1 MSNYILHFKKIFY
14 IILFSS
20 AVWFISFTIFPEN
33 QVIKIEIGE
42 VSPNS
47 FSAPRFLS
55 VVDQQK
61 TDSLKEEAVSNVP
74 PVYSIESTI
83 TTDVIDGVT
92 EMFLTVIKS
101 RTEEILE
108 QSDDGEL
115 EQSDPNLII
124 INLTK
129 SEQIQKIRSS
139 VLFSTISTSAIEV
152 LVEVSNTDK
161 NNETNFLTQIE
172 FEAKNKANEI
182 LSKGISN
189 ENLNQQ
195 RQSIVSNPPTLNLS
209 SELYAIV
216 PEARISSMV
225 GEIIGENLIA
235 NQKLEDELWSEQKL
249 KAEDA
254 VENVTVQ
261 FFKDEIIVTEGEI
274 IDEVIFQALN
284 EFGFLSGESRTV
296 QTAAIPIIF
305 SVFLVLYV
313 LLWRLRDS
321 IWANDNELLLMLT
334 LILISSIFLRGV
346 SYFSQISDLEF
357 IQYALPVSF
366 VGIISVT
373 LLNLRATLIL
383 SLSSSLLALAGG
395 GNIGLVA
402 LGALGT
408 IIPAIFLSEDTDRAL
423 LRQRIVYISL
433 TQPLLAF
440 GVYFFLRDE
449 GNLTQILIFSFFTA
463 LIVNLAAFALT
474 SYIESI
480 FRLTSSFK
488 LSELADRNHPALRYL
503 EDNALGTF
511 NHSLV
516 VGTLADRA
524 AHRIGAN
531 SQLSRAMAYFHDL
544 GKTENPTM
552 YIENQFGSRNPHE
565 NLTPRES
572 VDIIRRHVTD
582 GITLAKKFK
591 IPEIVYRGILE
602 HHGDAV
608 MRYFYEMEKNVDPNV
623 EKNEFRHLGNKPST
637 KETTI
642 LMFADSLEGA
652 CRARFLNEDADEEK
666 IREVVEEI
674 FNEKITDNQLDESP
688 LTFEDLNLIKES
700 FQKSLEGLYHQRVM
714 YPDISED
721 VSELEEE

>member
-1 MSNYILHFKKIFY
+1 MSSYILHFKKIFY

-449 GNLTQILIFSFFTA
+449 
-463 LIVNLAAFALT
+463 
-474 SYIESI
+474 
-480 FRLTSSFK
+480 
-488 LSELADRNHPALRYL
+488 
-503 EDNALGTF
+503 
-511 NHSLV
+511 
-516 VGTLADRA
+516 
-524 AHRIGAN
+524 
-531 SQLSRAMAYFHDL
+531 
-544 GKTENPTM
+544 
-552 YIENQFGSRNPHE
+552 
-565 NLTPRES
+565 
-572 VDIIRRHVTD
+572 
-582 GITLAKKFK
+582 
-591 IPEIVYRGILE
+591 
-602 HHGDAV
+602 
-608 MRYFYEMEKNVDPNV
+608 
-623 EKNEFRHLGNKPST
+623 
-637 KETTI
+637 
-642 LMFADSLEGA
+642 
-652 CRARFLNEDADEEK
+652 
-666 IREVVEEI
+666 
-674 FNEKITDNQLDESP
+674 
-688 LTFEDLNLIKES
+688 
-700 FQKSLEGLYHQRVM
+700 
-714 YPDISED
+714 
-721 VSELEEE
+721 

>member
-33 QVIKIEIGE
+33 QVIKIEVGE
-42 VSPNS
+42 ISPNS

-55 VVDQQK
+55 VVDQKK
-61 TDSLKEEAVSNVP
+61 TDILKEEAISNVP
-74 PVYSIESTI
+74 PVYSIDSTI

-108 QSDDGEL
+108 QSEDEEL

-189 ENLNQQ
+189 ESLNQQ

-216 PEARISSMV
+216 PEARISSTV

-235 NQKLEDELWSEQKL
+235 NQKLEDELWNEQKA

-261 FFKDEIIVTEGEI
+261 FFKDEIIVNEGEP

-346 SYFSQISDLEF
+346 SYFSQVSDLEF

-408 IIPAIFLSEDTDRAL
+408 IIPAIFLSEDADRAL

-449 GNLTQILIFSFFTA
+449 GNLTQILIFSFLTA
-463 LIVNLAAFALT
+463 LVANLAAFALT

-503 EDNALGTF
+503 EDHALGTF

-524 AHRIGAN
+524 ANKIGAN
-531 SQLSRAMAYFHDL
+531 SQLARAMAYYHDL
-544 GKTENPTM
+544 GKTMNPTM
-552 YIENQFGSRNPHE
+552 FVENQIGATNPHDR
-565 NLTPRES
+565 LLPTES
-572 VDIIRRHVTD
+572 ADIIKSHVVD
-582 GITLAKKFK
+582 GIKLAKKFK
-591 IPEIVYRGILE
+591 IPEIVYQGILE

-608 MRYFYEMEKNVDPNV
+608 IRFFYEKEKSENPNV
-623 EKNEFRHLGNKPST
+623 SREDFRHLGEKPSSR
-637 KETTI
+637 ESAI
-642 LMFADSLEGA
+642 LMLADSLEAA
-652 CRARFLNEDADEEK
+652 CRAIFMNEDADEEK
-666 IREVVEEI
+666 IRNVIEEI
-674 FNEKITDNQLDESP
+674 FNEKISDGQLSNAP
-688 LTFEDLNLIKES
+688 ITFQELDIIRES
-700 FQKSLEGLYHQRVM
+700 FQISLEGLYHQRVL
-714 YPDISED
+714 YPDIT
-721 VSELEEE
+721 EEE

>member
-33 QVIKIEIGE
+33 QVIKIEVGE
-42 VSPNS
+42 ISPNS

-55 VVDQQK
+55 VVDQKK
-61 TDSLKEEAVSNVP
+61 TDILKEEAISNVP
-74 PVYSIESTI
+74 PVYSIDSTI

-108 QSDDGEL
+108 QSEDEEL

-189 ENLNQQ
+189 ESLNQQ

-216 PEARISSMV
+216 PEARISSTV

-235 NQKLEDELWSEQKL
+235 NQKLEDELWSEQKAR
-249 KAEDA
+249 AEDA

-261 FFKDEIIVTEGEI
+261 FFKDEIIVNEGEP

-346 SYFSQISDLEF
+346 SYFSQVSDLEF

-408 IIPAIFLSEDTDRAL
+408 IIPAIFLSEDADRAL
-423 LRQRIVYISL
+423 LRQRIVYISF

-449 GNLTQILIFSFFTA
+449 GNLTQILIFSFLTA
-463 LIVNLAAFALT
+463 LVANLAAFALT

-503 EDNALGTF
+503 EDHALGTF

-524 AHRIGAN
+524 ANKIGAN
-531 SQLSRAMAYFHDL
+531 SQLARAMAYYHDL
-544 GKTENPTM
+544 GKTMNPTM
-552 YIENQFGSRNPHE
+552 FVENQIGATNPHDR
-565 NLTPRES
+565 LLPTES
-572 VDIIRRHVTD
+572 ADIIKSHVVD
-582 GITLAKKFK
+582 GIKLAKKFK
-591 IPEIVYRGILE
+591 IPEIVYQGIRE

-608 MRYFYEMEKNVDPNV
+608 IRFFYEKEKSDNPNV
-623 EKNEFRHLGNKPST
+623 SREDFRHLGEKPSSR
-637 KETTI
+637 ESAI
-642 LMFADSLEGA
+642 LMLADSLEAA
-652 CRARFLNEDADEEK
+652 CRAIFMNEDADEEK
-666 IREVVEEI
+666 IRNVIEEI
-674 FNEKITDNQLDESP
+674 FNEKISDEQLSNAP
-688 LTFEDLNLIKES
+688 ITFQELDIIRES
-700 FQKSLEGLYHQRVM
+700 FQISLEGLYHQRVL
-714 YPDISED
+714 YPDIT
-721 VSELEEE
+721 EEE

>member
-1 MSNYILHFKKIFY
+1 MNNYILHFRKIFY

-33 QVIKIEIGE
+33 QVIKIEVGE

-61 TDSLKEEAVSNVP
+61 TDLLKEEAISNVP
-74 PVYSIESTI
+74 PVYSIDSTI

-108 QSDDGEL
+108 QNEDEEL

-124 INLTK
+124 IELTK

-161 NNETNFLTQIE
+161 KNETNFLTQIE

-189 ENLNQQ
+189 ESLNQQ

-216 PEARISSMV
+216 PEARISSTV

-235 NQKLEDELWSEQKL
+235 NQKLEDELWNEQKIR
-249 KAEDA
+249 AEDA

-261 FFKDEIIVTEGEI
+261 FFKDEIIVNEGEP
-274 IDEVIFQALN
+274 IDEVVFQALN

-296 QTAAIPIIF
+296 QTAAIPIII

-321 IWANDNELLLMLT
+321 IWTNDNELLLMLT

-346 SYFSQISDLEF
+346 SYFSQVSDLEF
-357 IQYALPVSF
+357 IQYSLPVSF

-449 GNLTQILIFSFFTA
+449 GNLTQILIFSFLTA
-463 LIVNLAAFALT
+463 LLVNLAAFAIT

-488 LSELADRNHPALRYL
+488 LAELADRNHPALRYL

-524 AHRIGAN
+524 ANKIGAN
-531 SQLSRAMAYFHDL
+531 TQLARAMAYYHDL
-544 GKTENPTM
+544 GKTINPTM
-552 YIENQFGSRNPHE
+552 FVENQLGATNPHDR
-565 NLTPRES
+565 LLPMES
-572 VDIIRRHVTD
+572 ANIIKSHVLD
-582 GITLAKKFK
+582 GIKLAKKFK
-591 IPEIVYRGILE
+591 IPEIVYQGILE

-608 MRYFYEMEKNVDPNV
+608 IRFFYEKEKLENPNV
-623 EKNEFRHLGNKPST
+623 SRDNFRHLGEKPSSR
-637 KETTI
+637 ESAI
-642 LMFADSLEGA
+642 LMLADSLEAA
-652 CRARFLNEDADEEK
+652 CRAIFMNEDADEEK
-666 IREVVEEI
+666 IRNVIEEI
-674 FNEKITDNQLDESP
+674 FNEKISDGQLSNAP
-688 LTFEDLNLIKES
+688 ITFQELDIIRES
-700 FQKSLEGLYHQRVM
+700 FQISLEGLYHQRVL
-714 YPDISED
+714 YPEIT
-721 VSELEEE
+721 EEE

>member
-20 AVWFISFTIFPEN
+20 AVWFTSFTIFPEN
-33 QVIKIEIGE
+33 QVIKIEVGE
-42 VSPNS
+42 ISPNS

-55 VVDQQK
+55 VVDQKK
-61 TDSLKEEAVSNVP
+61 TDILKEEAISNVP
-74 PVYSIESTI
+74 PVYSIDSSI

-101 RTEEILE
+101 RTEEILD
-108 QSDDGEL
+108 QSDDEEL

-152 LVEVSNTDK
+152 LVEVSNIDK

-189 ENLNQQ
+189 ESLNQQ

-216 PEARISSMV
+216 PEARISSTV

-235 NQKLEDELWSEQKL
+235 NQKLEDELWNEQKA

-261 FFKDEIIVTEGEI
+261 FFKDEIIVNEGEP

-346 SYFSQISDLEF
+346 SYFSQVSDLEF

-449 GNLTQILIFSFFTA
+449 GNLTQILIFSFLTA
-463 LIVNLAAFALT
+463 LVANLAAFALT

-524 AHRIGAN
+524 ANKIGAN
-531 SQLSRAMAYFHDL
+531 SQLARAMAYYHDL
-544 GKTENPTM
+544 GKTMNPTM
-552 YIENQFGSRNPHE
+552 FVENQIGATNPHDK
-565 NLTPRES
+565 LLPTES
-572 VDIIRRHVTD
+572 ANIIKSHVVD
-582 GITLAKKFK
+582 GIKLAKKFK
-591 IPEIVYRGILE
+591 IPEIVYQGILE

-608 MRYFYEMEKNVDPNV
+608 IRFFYEKEKSENPNV
-623 EKNEFRHLGNKPST
+623 SREDFRHLGEKPSS
-637 KETTI
+637 KESAI
-642 LMFADSLEGA
+642 LMLADSLEAA
-652 CRARFLNEDADEEK
+652 CRAIFMNEDADEEK
-666 IREVVEEI
+666 IRNVIEEI
-674 FNEKITDNQLDESP
+674 FNEKISDGQLSNAP
-688 LTFEDLNLIKES
+688 ITFQELDIIRES
-700 FQKSLEGLYHQRVM
+700 FQISLEGLYHQRVL
-714 YPDISED
+714 YPEIT
-721 VSELEEE
+721 EEE

>member
-20 AVWFISFTIFPEN
+20 AVWFISFSIFPEN
-33 QVIKIEIGE
+33 QVIKIEVGE
-42 VSPNS
+42 ISPNS

-55 VVDQQK
+55 VVDQKK
-61 TDSLKEEAVSNVP
+61 TDILKEEAISNVP
-74 PVYSIESTI
+74 PVYSIDSSI

-101 RTEEILE
+101 RTEEILD
-108 QSDDGEL
+108 QSDDEEL

-152 LVEVSNTDK
+152 LVEVSNIDK

-189 ENLNQQ
+189 ESLNQQ

-216 PEARISSMV
+216 PEARISSTV

-235 NQKLEDELWSEQKL
+235 NQKLEDELWNEQKA

-261 FFKDEIIVTEGEI
+261 FFKDEIIVNEGEP

-346 SYFSQISDLEF
+346 SYFSQVSDLEF

-449 GNLTQILIFSFFTA
+449 GNLTQILIFSFLTA
-463 LIVNLAAFALT
+463 LVANLAAFALT

-524 AHRIGAN
+524 ANKIGAN
-531 SQLSRAMAYFHDL
+531 SQLARAMAYYHDL
-544 GKTENPTM
+544 GKTMNPTM
-552 YIENQFGSRNPHE
+552 FVENQIGATNPHDR
-565 NLTPRES
+565 LLPTES
-572 VDIIRRHVTD
+572 ANIIKSHVVD
-582 GITLAKKFK
+582 GIKLAKKFK
-591 IPEIVYRGILE
+591 IPEIVYQGILE

-608 MRYFYEMEKNVDPNV
+608 IRFFYEKEKSENPNV
-623 EKNEFRHLGNKPST
+623 SREDFRHLGEKPSSR
-637 KETTI
+637 ESAI
-642 LMFADSLEGA
+642 LMLADSLEAA
-652 CRARFLNEDADEEK
+652 CRAIFMNEDADEEK
-666 IREVVEEI
+666 IRNVIEEI
-674 FNEKITDNQLDESP
+674 FNEKISDGQLSNAP
-688 LTFEDLNLIKES
+688 ITFQELDIIRES
-700 FQKSLEGLYHQRVM
+700 FQISLEGLYHQRVL
-714 YPDISED
+714 YPEIT
-721 VSELEEE
+721 EEE